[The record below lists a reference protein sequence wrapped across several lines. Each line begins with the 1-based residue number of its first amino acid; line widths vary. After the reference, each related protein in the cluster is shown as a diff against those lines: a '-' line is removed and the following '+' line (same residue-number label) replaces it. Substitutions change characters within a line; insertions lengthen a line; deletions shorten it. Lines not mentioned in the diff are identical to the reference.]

1 MNEAWQ
7 QPQRPCLACH
17 FAAIIY
23 KNPFQARFD
32 KQIEFWCTAALS
44 ESSDSDQGGNISF
57 GLSHS
62 IPSPILCND
71 ANMLY
76 WRNKSIEKNSRRS
89 KPEPR
94 QTKHE

>member
-57 GLSHS
+57 G
-62 IPSPILCND
+62 
-71 ANMLY
+71 
-76 WRNKSIEKNSRRS
+76 
-89 KPEPR
+89 
-94 QTKHE
+94 